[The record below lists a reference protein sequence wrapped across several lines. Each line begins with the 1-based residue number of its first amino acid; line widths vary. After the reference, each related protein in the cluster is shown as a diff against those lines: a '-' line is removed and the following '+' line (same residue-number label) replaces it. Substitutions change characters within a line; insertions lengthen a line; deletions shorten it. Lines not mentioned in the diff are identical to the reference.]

1 MKRENRHSWFY
12 FACAAFILLLAV
24 LGNLPSAQKAYL
36 TGNSKELY
44 EQLRQLSR
52 WKERKPPGS
61 SFAIKSTRIV
71 TPKGIRPGAILVG
84 ENGVI
89 EDVVDMVAVPPK
101 WGPIL
106 DYGRLLVMP
115 GLIDIQT
122 LDENIE
128 EVHSTSQDG
137 VTSRLIY
144 ISDETRDA
152 LLLNRKSI
160 LKESFHPDSLAGF
173 FVNKECF
180 EKAKWCANHSPDHS
194 SSMAFDVCQSIPSF
208 VEQLDVV
215 LVSIYSLAKELNQLA
230 SKNKLH
236 TPNMI
241 RKMVSSTYQIPR
253 VSSFQSLKK
262 FCLSRP
268 HSMPSFH
275 SVCLY
280 QIALE
285 MNFTNLNAVDGD
297 IESCMDYFWNDYD
310 CFEKSNTK
318 EGRNISRFSKNTY
331 RLPIAWTVAELA
343 GISLNSFHSM
353 ACIYPAKIFGL
364 LRKGK
369 LEKGYD
375 ADIVV
380 WSPEL
385 NQSFPTDV
393 CQKFEPLCQRTNHT
407 LKGVVFETFVGGKR
421 KIEILSE

>member
-215 LVSIYSLAKELNQLA
+215 L
-230 SKNKLH
+230 NKLH